1 MRKCFLFRSTATINA
16 KKKLRQIFSL
26 ASVCAFVVPVLFV
39 LYKRWLRL
47 IRSGKDK
54 TLSLLPCLSL
64 GARCECC
71 YTEERIKS
79 SLQGDDYQFPS
90 ILFPSLFSLL
100 FSSPFTVSFVFDFTV
115 WYFCLQNAN
124 IPWVLNRHRLNAIHW
139 MEVGGKVEK
148 VFRKQWNSRRKKW
161 QRILRYID
169 KSSMPRDGWG
179 W

>member
-1 MRKCFLFRSTATINA
+1 MLFVSVHCHNKRKEKVDTDFFLLLLCVRSFFLFCLFCISGDWGSFEAAKIKRS
-16 KKKLRQIFSL
+16 
-26 ASVCAFVVPVLFV
+26 
-39 LYKRWLRL
+39 
-47 IRSGKDK
+47 
-54 TLSLLPCLSL
+54 LSLCLSL
-64 GARCECC
+64 AARCECC

-115 WYFCLQNAN
+115 WYFCLRNAN

-139 MEVGGKVEK
+139 MGVGGKVEK